1 MIDASKARKLLED
14 QEEYFRSKHWFPDTY
29 VKTDGFHFN
38 IRHQL
43 NGCSIVDSYQAL
55 QFLYETLREEDEEE
69 NSVKP
74 VLSDE
79 AVLLKHGYERI
90 SESPLEIASV
100 DDQHVFVSGE
110 AAIILLSSLR
120 SITK

>member
-1 MIDASKARKLLED
+1 MIDATKARKLLEE
-14 QEEYFRSKHWFPDTY
+14 QEEYFRSKHWFPEIY
-29 VKTDGFHFN
+29 VKTNGFHFN

-55 QFLYETLREEDEEE
+55 QFLYETLREEDAEE

-74 VLSDE
+74 ILSDDE
-79 AVLLKHGYERI
+79 VLLKHGYERI

-110 AAIILLSSLR
+110 AAIILISSLR